1 MSTIGEPAVSIAA
14 ASPYARERE
23 IAIAAVI
30 EAGLVV
36 RRYYDRADTATYTKD
51 DGSAVTD
58 ADLASDQV
66 LRAILTQHFPDDPI
80 LTEEGLDESD
90 RLSSSRCWIADPI
103 DGTEQFI
110 RRTGDFDVLLALAV
124 DGRPA
129 VVAGFNPPTGLLCA
143 AEIGQGAWVRD
154 DAEPTLR
161 RLHLTPVAE
170 TAAPQLATSV
180 WFGAPLNRALVERI
194 GRRFNSDA
202 IEPVATGFSPRVF
215 LAAQS
220 PDAYLGIK
228 PGDEQTMGWEWDFAT
243 ADLFIREAGG
253 LVSNLAGD
261 PYRYNKPVPR
271 SRNGLLAARDPR
283 THGRLL
289 TAVLAERAP
298 DGSFPP

>member
-1 MSTIGEPAVSIAA
+1 MSITATSTY
-14 ASPYARERE
+14 SRERE
-23 IAIAAVI
+23 VAIAAVS

-36 RRYYDRADTATYTKD
+36 RGLYDRADTATYTKD

-58 ADLASDQV
+58 ADLAADQV
-66 LRAILTQHFPDDPI
+66 LRTILTQHFPDDPI
-80 LTEEGLDESD
+80 LTEEGLDESN

-110 RRTGDFDVLLALAV
+110 RRTGDFDVLLALVV
-124 DGRPA
+124 DGRPV

-143 AEIGQGAWVRD
+143 AEIGQGAWIRD

-161 RLHLTPVAE
+161 RQHLTPVAE
-170 TAAPQLATSV
+170 GAPAQLATSV
-180 WFGAPLNRALVERI
+180 WFGAPQNQALVEHI
-194 GRRFNSDA
+194 GHRFNSAA
-202 IEPVATGFSPRVF
+202 IETVATGFSPRVF
-215 LAAQS
+215 LPDWS

-228 PGDEQTMGWEWDFAT
+228 PGDDQTMGWEWDFAT

-253 LVSNLAGD
+253 LVSDLAGE

-271 SRNGLLAARDPR
+271 SRNGLIAARDPR

-289 TAVLAERAP
+289 AAVLAERGP